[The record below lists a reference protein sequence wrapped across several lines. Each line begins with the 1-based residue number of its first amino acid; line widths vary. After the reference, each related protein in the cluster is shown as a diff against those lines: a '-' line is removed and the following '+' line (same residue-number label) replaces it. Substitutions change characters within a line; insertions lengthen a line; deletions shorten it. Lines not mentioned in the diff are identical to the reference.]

1 MTGILYNALSIVL
14 AVLSMAGLVAIT
26 IVAMELL
33 ERRKERKRK

>member
-26 IVAMELL
+26 IVVMELL
-33 ERRKERKRK
+33 EKKGKRK